1 MNPPNADA
9 VGLYFYLL
17 DKLYQ
22 RLLSYDLDFTGLER
36 YFMVLWAIDES
47 ENLTQQN
54 LADLLKID
62 KASVVRIADDL
73 EKKGFIQ
80 RVMNPSDKRAYFLEL
95 SKKGNKYIKDVHEGI
110 DNLNAEMFM
119 GFTQKEKEIFIELLH
134 KVYLNLSQQPES
146 DFLLKFLAERQG

>member
-36 YFMVLWAIDES
+36 YFTVLWAIDES
-47 ENLTQQN
+47 EHLTQQN

-95 SKKGNKYIKDVHEGI
+95 SKKGNKYIKDIHEGI

-119 GFTQKEKEIFIELLH
+119 GFTQKEKEIFIELLN
-134 KVYLNLSQQPES
+134 KAYLNLSQQPES